1 MNRKAATAGGVCG
14 LIGIPVLWIAGSPMF
29 AGISALVS
37 LVCWASVYLPS
48 GQRGGPPAAQ
58 SPCARA

>member
-14 LIGIPVLWIAGSPMF
+14 LIGMF

-48 GQRGGPPAAQ
+48 GQR
-58 SPCARA
+58 